1 MASIELPGKDGNPF
15 LLTVDDSTDAA
26 YLLIRY
32 GTDVDRTIKANKEVN
47 LDLDKD
53 GNVVGV
59 EILRSDK

>member
-32 GTDVDRTIKANKEVN
+32 GDVDRTIKANKEIN

>member
-1 MASIELPGKDGNPF
+1 MASIELPGKDGNSF

-26 YLLIRY
+26 YLKIRY
-32 GTDVDRTIKANKEVN
+32 ADVDRTMKVHNEVN